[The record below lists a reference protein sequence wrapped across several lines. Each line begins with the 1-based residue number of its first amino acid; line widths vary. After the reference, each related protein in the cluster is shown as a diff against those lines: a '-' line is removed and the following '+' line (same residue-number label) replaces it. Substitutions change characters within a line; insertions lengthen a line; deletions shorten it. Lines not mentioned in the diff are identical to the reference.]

1 MLTGDY
7 RTLIAEVPPEYKGTL
22 GDFLVGE
29 MQLSG
34 RLIKHAKQER
44 AIFVDSKFR
53 TVRYELRGGEKIRIR
68 IDEKSELP
76 AEDMPLNIAYE
87 DEDVLV
93 IDKEANRV
101 VHPTHQHLEGTLLNG
116 IRHYALQKGEDYK
129 PHVVNRLDR
138 DTSGLMIIA
147 KNAYAHFELMKQME
161 EDAIIK
167 KYQALIWGV
176 MEQSSGL
183 IDLPILDR
191 SDVPLKRVVDEA
203 GRPSKTEYKVLATNG
218 RFSLVELRLLTG
230 RTHQIRVHLS
240 HLGHPIVGDGLYGNE
255 KEPALARQ
263 ALHSCYLEFTSP
275 RQGRVKIK
283 SSPAQDIRDLML
295 DFSLQE

>member
-7 RTLIAEVPPEYKGTL
+7 RTLIAEVPKIYKGTL
-22 GDFLVGE
+22 RDFLVSE
-29 MQLSG
+29 MKLSG

-53 TVRYELRGGEKIRIR
+53 TVRFELQGGERISIR

-87 DEDVLV
+87 DDDVLV
-93 IDKEANRV
+93 IDKEPNLV

-147 KNAYAHFELMKQME
+147 KNSYAHFELMKQME
-161 EDAIIK
+161 EDAIVK
-167 KYQALIWGV
+167 KYRALVWGH
-176 MEQSSGL
+176 MEPKSGL
-183 IDLPILDR
+183 IDLPIIDK
-191 SDVPLKRVVDEA
+191 SDVALKRIVGEG
-203 GRPSKTEYKVLATNG
+203 GRPSQTEFEVIDTYEG
-218 RFSLVELRLLTG
+218 FSLVELRLLTG

-240 HLGHPIVGDGLYGNE
+240 YLGHPIVGDSLYGAE
-255 KEPALARQ
+255 KEPILGRQ

-275 RQGRVKIK
+275 RRDRVKIK
-283 SSPAQDIRDLML
+283 SSLPSDMMGLL
-295 DFSLQE
+295 DS

>member
-7 RTLIAEVPPEYKGTL
+7 RTLIAEVPKIYKGTL
-22 GDFLVGE
+22 RDFLVSE
-29 MQLSG
+29 MKLSG

-53 TVRYELRGGEKIRIR
+53 TVRFELQGGERISIR

-87 DEDVLV
+87 DDDVLV
-93 IDKEANRV
+93 IDKEPNLV

-147 KNAYAHFELMKQME
+147 KNSYAHFELMKQME
-161 EDAIIK
+161 EDAIVK
-167 KYQALIWGV
+167 KYRALVWGH
-176 MEQSSGL
+176 MEPKSGL
-183 IDLPILDR
+183 IDLPIIDK
-191 SDVPLKRVVDEA
+191 SDVALKRIVGEG
-203 GRPSKTEYKVLATNG
+203 GRPSQTEFEVIEIYES
-218 RFSLVELRLLTG
+218 FSLVELRLLTG

-240 HLGHPIVGDGLYGNE
+240 YLGHPIVGDSLYGAE
-255 KEPALARQ
+255 REPILGRQ

-275 RQGRVKIK
+275 RSDRVKIK
-283 SSPAQDIRDLML
+283 SSLPSDMMGLL
-295 DFSLQE
+295 DS